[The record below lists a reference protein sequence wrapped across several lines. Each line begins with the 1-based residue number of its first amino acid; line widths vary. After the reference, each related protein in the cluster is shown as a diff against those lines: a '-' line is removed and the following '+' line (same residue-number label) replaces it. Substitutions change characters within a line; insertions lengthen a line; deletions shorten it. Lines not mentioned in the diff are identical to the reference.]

1 MSLPCITGA
10 IADGREVMHVACQ
23 SDKKPLKPAL
33 RLFFAPGVCNLV
45 QVVLCF
51 AEHQGEDLGG
61 IVAKV
66 QDRNV

>member
-1 MSLPCITGA
+1 
-10 IADGREVMHVACQ
+10 MHVACQ